1 MLGQRCS
8 DTRGIT
14 FEDVRVPKEN
24 VLTAEGAGFRIAM
37 GAFDKTRPPVAAGAV
52 GLAQV
57 WHNSR

>member
-14 FEDVRVPKEN
+14 FEDVRVKKEN
-24 VLTAEGAGFRIAM
+24 VVGAEGLGFRLAM

-57 WHNSR
+57 Q